1 MKIFQHNHRL
11 ILCRHTAF
19 CDHELQ
25 TACVPCSNLVLLH
38 TLTAKLDVKIHGE
51 KANTESETSQEQ
63 TVAFAGE
70 APPAEGVL
78 LYQLLYTHKLTSE
91 IPTSSMW
98 FLSLY
103 SLFPCP
109 THTSYCNSG
118 EAWWNSSQVVT
129 YLQCRYHYE
138 WVAYSLNDIQGVLL
152 LSHFLGCERC
162 PISSCNLGFN
172 YQMDGQ

>member
-1 MKIFQHNHRL
+1 MLSNLFSKKIFQHNHRL

-51 KANTESETSQEQ
+51 KANTESEAFQEQ

-70 APPAEGVL
+70 APPAEGIM

-91 IPTSSMW
+91 N
-98 FLSLY
+98 
-103 SLFPCP
+103 
-109 THTSYCNSG
+109 SYLINVV
-118 EAWWNSSQVVT
+118 SQSPMPNPHKV
-129 YLQCRYHYE
+129 LQ
-138 WVAYSLNDIQGVLL
+138 
-152 LSHFLGCERC
+152 
-162 PISSCNLGFN
+162 
-172 YQMDGQ
+172 